1 MATMLRPRPLK
12 ARMSA
17 QSRMAEAADD
27 LYVVGLLLAF
37 GLLGTIAVLS
47 ALYPARR
54 AASIDPIEALRYEAG
69 G

>member
-1 MATMLRPRPLK
+1 
-12 ARMSA
+12 
-17 QSRMAEAADD
+17 
-27 LYVVGLLLAF
+27 
-37 GLLGTIAVLS
+37 LLGTVAVLS